1 MFVYYILR
9 PTSERTTS
17 ISPSFNHTWSIGG
30 TGEKV
35 FKVWQ
40 SWYVQMKCCWWG
52 TWMNVVVWK
61 TLGACLMEKKQIS
74 VSLMAR
80 IIGSLW
86 IALLPSCPCYCQ
98 VWRWGVDPG
107 FPTRDSGSDHYL
119 NTESSICSTLQIW
132 QKQFFY
138 TQVLCIWPP
147 VWTAFRS
154 WCIFSRA
161 TWARACRAALLPP
174 ALERNPKVHS
184 SAIPA
189 WQHRDRREALFGRTV
204 GHRQPA
210 RLPKEANP
218 NGTGEC
224 EDEGMITS

>member
-98 VWRWGVDPG
+98 VWRWWVDPG
-107 FPTRDSGSDHYL
+107 FPIRDSGSDHYL

-132 QKQFFY
+132 QKQ
-138 TQVLCIWPP
+138 LCTSTHRFCASGPRSEQLLGPGVYLAGQHEHGPAELLCCLRPWRGIQRCIPP
-147 VWTAFRS
+147 QYQHDSTE
-154 WCIFSRA
+154 
-161 TWARACRAALLPP
+161 TE
-174 ALERNPKVHS
+174 ERLY
-184 SAIPA
+184 SAV
-189 WQHRDRREALFGRTV
+189 Q
-204 GHRQPA
+204 
-210 RLPKEANP
+210 
-218 NGTGEC
+218 
-224 EDEGMITS
+224 